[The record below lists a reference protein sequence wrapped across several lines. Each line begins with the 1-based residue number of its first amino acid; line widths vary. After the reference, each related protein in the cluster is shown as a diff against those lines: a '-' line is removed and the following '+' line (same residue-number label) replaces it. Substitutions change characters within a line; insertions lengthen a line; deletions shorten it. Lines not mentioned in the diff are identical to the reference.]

1 MKKIIT
7 LLALLFISISC
18 FAEKVGEKIYYLN
31 APLSYRTTDTYLTKV
46 EPVIGKDGYYN
57 VEITTVISPAG
68 SSSAV
73 GLFTFTTNYTLKEKD
88 SITLYKSDFYSTK
101 AQTLVVKKIANNEI
115 EFSSATDILNEE

>member
-1 MKKIIT
+1 MKKIIAI
-7 LLALLFISISC
+7 LALLFIGFC
-18 FAEKVGEKIYYLN
+18 CYAEKVGEKIYYLN

-73 GLFTFTTNYTLKEKD
+73 GLFTFSTHYTLKEKD

-101 AQTLVVKKIANNEI
+101 ATTLIVKKITNNEVD
-115 EFSSATDILNEE
+115 FASATDVLNEE